1 MPSSKKTLN
10 EKIGLI
16 LNELA
21 ILSLKLEN
29 RLLTLYI
36 VKLHI

>member
-1 MPSSKKTLN
+1 MPSSKKTLK

-29 RLLTLYI
+29 RTLTLGI
-36 VKLHI
+36 VKLRI